1 MRIIVSAG
9 GSGGHVYPAL
19 GLLEKVKED
28 KNNDYLFVGTT
39 DRMESKVV
47 PEMNIPYESLN
58 VHSFNK
64 NIFSDVKNT
73 INLYK
78 AYKKSKRIIKSYKP
92 DVVVGFGGY
101 VTFPLLVAAKKMGV
115 KIAIHEQNYVP
126 GKSNKILSKLSDLIF
141 TSFEESSKYFDAS
154 KVIYTGN
161 PCSERAEKAEKL
173 NKETLGFHK
182 DKKLII
188 IVMGSLGSSSVSEK
202 LKTFLMNF
210 KDYDKE
216 VLYIVGKQNSSDI
229 KKLIVPKNTMIVDY
243 VENLPGLM
251 KDADL
256 VISRAGAST
265 ISELLALEI
274 PSVLIP
280 SPYVANNHQ
289 YYNAKDLNDKNLSF
303 MLEEK
308 DLNKDSLTLVIR
320 NILDNKKMYD
330 SYKENLNKN
339 KKIKSSTIMYKELN
353 KIIKK

>member
-19 GLLEKVKED
+19 GLIEKIKED
-28 KNNDYLFVGTT
+28 KNNEYLFVGTT

-47 PEMNIPYESLN
+47 PEMNIPYESLYI
-58 VHSFNK
+58 HSFNK
-64 NIFSDVKNT
+64 NIIKDIKNT
-73 INLYK
+73 FSIYK
-78 AYKKSKRIIKSYKP
+78 AYKKSKKIIKLFKP

-101 VTFPLLVAAKKMGV
+101 VTFPLLLAAKKMKV
-115 KIAIHEQNYVP
+115 KTAIHEQNYIP
-126 GKSNKILSKLSDLIF
+126 GKSNKILSKFTDVIF
-141 TSFEESSKYFDAS
+141 TSFEESFKYFDKK

-161 PCSERAEKAEKL
+161 PCSERAEKIKKIEK
-173 NKETLGFHK
+173 ESLGFHK
-182 DKKLII
+182 DKKFII

-202 LKTFLMNF
+202 LKLFLTSF

-216 VLYIVGKQNSSDI
+216 ILYIVGKQNSSDI
-229 KKLIVPKNTMIVDY
+229 KNLIVPKNTLIVDY
-243 VENLPGLM
+243 VENLPGLL

-274 PSVLIP
+274 PSILLP

-289 YYNAKDLNDKNLSF
+289 YFNAKDLNDKHLSF

-308 DLNKDSLTLVIR
+308 DLNEKSLALVIR
-320 NILDNKKMYD
+320 NILDNDKMYN
-330 SYKENLNKN
+330 SYKTSLSKN
-339 KKIKSSTIMYKELN
+339 KKMKSSTIMYKELN
-353 KIIKK
+353 NLIKK

>member
-78 AYKKSKRIIKSYKP
+78 AYKKSKKIIKSYKP